1 MPYKD
6 FEKKVLGSN
15 KFCSLNL
22 NSNKII
28 RYNSKAKKT
37 KGKLINE
44 AISYGWKPRL
54 IGNG

>member
-1 MPYKD
+1 
-6 FEKKVLGSN
+6 VLGSN